1 MEDISMAKDDKQ
13 MKLFDSPEWWEE
25 HWQGM
30 PEFVQDD
37 LSPFRTIMLHFKDRE
52 DMELFEKLVDQ
63 KIYRETKSIW
73 YPKVKIERYINKQY
87 IDES

>member
-1 MEDISMAKDDKQ
+1 
-13 MKLFDSPEWWEE
+13 MKEWWEDD
-25 HWQGM
+25 WGGM
-30 PEFVQDD
+30 PELVQDD
-37 LSPFRTIMLHFKDRE
+37 LSPFRTIMLHFKNRE